1 MTKPLYKA
9 TKVLDIEPLL
19 WTGEQESAFN
29 SIKQALTRSPALG
42 ATNFKK
48 PFISYV
54 AEKEGT
60 ALGVFIQKLGAVQR
74 CSSDQR
80 LFFQTTRCHDP
91 MLAWLLPVVAATALL
106 VEEANR
112 LTFRQSLKVQTPL
125 STNNSGDKRSPLANC
140 KPPY

>member
-9 TKVLDIEPLL
+9 AKGLDIEPLL
-19 WTGEQESAFN
+19 WTGEQERAFN
-29 SIKQALTRSPALG
+29 NVKQALTRSPALG
-42 ATNFKK
+42 VTLKK
-48 PFISYV
+48 PFISYI

-60 ALGVFIQKLGAVQR
+60 APGVLIQKLGAVQR

-80 LFFQTTRCHDP
+80 LFFQTSRCHGP
-91 MLAWLLPVVAATALL
+91 VLAWLLPVVAAIALL
-106 VEEANR
+106 VEEANK

-125 STNNSGDKRSPLANC
+125 STNNSGDKRSLLANS